1 MLIVQNML
9 GIGQLW
15 IISFYVPDVLL
26 EVGSQVLAHLPT
38 YERLQVLQVNR

>member
-9 GIGQLW
+9 AVGRLW

-26 EVGSQVLAHLPT
+26 EVGPQAPAGLT
-38 YERLQVLQVNR
+38 YIREIAGFAG